1 MIMMGMNTKKTKL
14 NNMNQPTA
22 IPRSCLKRL
31 VRRYQTNEWPN
42 ASDGLEIDLGGGKIR
57 IGIYARHLDQFP
69 TFFSNYALQS
79 DWNIRIG
86 RLGIAFKSYPPNTP
100 ANNNQNETE

>member
-1 MIMMGMNTKKTKL
+1 
-14 NNMNQPTA
+14 MNQPTQ
-22 IPRSCLKRL
+22 ILSSCLKRL
-31 VRRYQTNEWPN
+31 VRRYKTDEWPN
-42 ASDGLEIDLGGGKIR
+42 ASDGLEIDVGSGKIR

-86 RLGIAFKSYPPNTP
+86 RLGIAFQSSLMNTP
-100 ANNNQNETE
+100 AQDNNNNQNETE